1 MSTDDTTTETDAPT
15 DGQTRTA
22 DAERAGTAA
31 TTETGTEAEVGTET
45 EIETETETT
54 ERSESICGGA
64 DAAEV
69 GPKDPGDTED
79 TATADTAEQT
89 TADAGSTTS
98 SCGGA
103 TEPESSACGAS
114 GSADASASSSSC
126 GASTDDDTVEQE
138 VGATV
143 DDFEGDAGSLTAV
156 GLGPGQ
162 PEGMTERATRA
173 LADAEH
179 IVGYTTYVELLPDEI
194 TDDAEE
200 IYDTPMCGEV
210 SRTEEA
216 IDRALAGNDVAIV
229 GSGDPNVYALA
240 GLALEITESK
250 GATASMLDFEVVP
263 GVPAA
268 QSCGARLGAPL
279 VNDSVSVSLS
289 DHLTPMEEI
298 ESRLHA
304 VAGEGFTI
312 SIYNPWSRK
321 RRENFQ
327 RACEILREHRAD
339 DTPVGIVHGAGRE
352 DEAVEITTLGEL
364 PSYGETELVDMTT
377 TLVIGNEETYVWDGR
392 MVTPRGYET
401 KYDY

>member
-1 MSTDDTTTETDAPT
+1 MSTDDTTTETDEST
-15 DGQTRTA
+15 SKCG
-22 DAERAGTAA
+22 AA
-31 TTETGTEAEVGTET
+31 SGTGTTGE
-45 EIETETETT
+45 
-54 ERSESICGGA
+54 SECGG
-64 DAAEV
+64 
-69 GPKDPGDTED
+69 
-79 TATADTAEQT
+79 
-89 TADAGSTTS
+89 
-98 SCGGA
+98 
-103 TEPESSACGAS
+103 
-114 GSADASASSSSC
+114 SSSSDAASSTC
-126 GASTDDDTVEQE
+126 GGSSSSSTEEQ
-138 VGATV
+138 VGSTA
-143 DDFEGDAGSLTAV
+143 DDFDAEPGKLTAV

-162 PEGMTERATRA
+162 PEGMTERAKGA

-179 IVGYTTYVELLPDEI
+179 IVGYTTYIDLIPDDI
-194 TDDAEE
+194 TDDADD

-240 GLALEITESK
+240 GLALEIVESK

-289 DHLTPMEEI
+289 DHLTPMPEI

-312 SIYNPWSRK
+312 AIYNPWSRK
-321 RRENFQ
+321 RRENFET
-327 RACEILREHRAD
+327 ACEILLEHRD
-339 DTPVGIVHGAGRE
+339 PDTPVGIVHGAGRE
-352 DEAVEITTLGEL
+352 DEAVEITTLGDLE
-364 PSYGETELVDMTT
+364 SYGETDLVDMTT
-377 TLVIGNEETYVWDGR
+377 TVVVGNDETYVFDGR
-392 MVTPRGYET
+392 LVTPRGYET

>member
-1 MSTDDTTTETDAPT
+1 MSTDDTTT
-15 DGQTRTA
+15 
-22 DAERAGTAA
+22 
-31 TTETGTEAEVGTET
+31 TTETEESTGKCGASATDET
-45 EIETETETT
+45 S
-54 ERSESICGGA
+54 SESACGGSSS
-64 DAAEV
+64 
-69 GPKDPGDTED
+69 
-79 TATADTAEQT
+79 
-89 TADAGSTTS
+89 STDS
-98 SCGGA
+98 S
-103 TEPESSACGAS
+103 TSACGAS
-114 GSADASASSSSC
+114 S
-126 GASTDDDTVEQE
+126 DTESEANEEAEE

-143 DDFEGDAGSLTAV
+143 DDFDADPGTLVAV

-162 PEGMTERATRA
+162 PEGMTDRAKAA

-179 IVGYTTYVELLPDEI
+179 IVGYTTYIDLIPDDI
-194 TDDAEE
+194 TDDAED

-216 IDRALAGNDVAIV
+216 IDRALAGNHVAIV

-250 GATASMLDFEVVP
+250 GAMASMLDFEVVP

-289 DHLTPMEEI
+289 DHLTPMDEI

-312 SIYNPWSRK
+312 AIYNPWSRK
-321 RRENFQ
+321 RRENFET
-327 RACEILREHRAD
+327 ACEILLDHRD
-339 DTPVGIVHGAGRE
+339 EDTPVGIVHGAGRE
-352 DEAVEITTLGEL
+352 DEEVEITTLGEL
-364 PSYGETELVDMTT
+364 ESYGETDLVDMTT
-377 TLVIGNEETYVWDGR
+377 TIVVGNDETYVFDDR

>member
-1 MSTDDTTTETDAPT
+1 MSTDDTTTETEEST
-15 DGQTRTA
+15 SKCG
-22 DAERAGTAA
+22 AA
-31 TTETGTEAEVGTET
+31 STTETT
-45 EIETETETT
+45 
-54 ERSESICGGA
+54 SES
-64 DAAEV
+64 
-69 GPKDPGDTED
+69 K
-79 TATADTAEQT
+79 
-89 TADAGSTTS
+89 
-98 SCGGA
+98 
-103 TEPESSACGAS
+103 CGAS
-114 GSADASASSSSC
+114 ASTSTESAEPADSSSESKCGASSSDSSSSGSSC
-126 GASTDDDTVEQE
+126 GASSSTEEKVGSTVE
-138 VGATV
+138 
-143 DDFEGDAGSLTAV
+143 DFDADPGKLTAV

-162 PEGMTERATRA
+162 PEGMTDRAKGA

-179 IVGYTTYVELLPDEI
+179 IVGYTTYIDLIPDDI
-194 TDDAEE
+194 TDDAED

-240 GLALEITESK
+240 GLALEIVESK
-250 GATASMLDFEVVP
+250 GATASALDFEVVP

-289 DHLTPMEEI
+289 DHLTPMPEI

-327 RACEILREHRAD
+327 KACEILLAHRDA
-339 DTPVGIVHGAGRE
+339 DTPVGIVHGAGRD
-352 DEAVEITTLGEL
+352 DEEVELTTLGEL
-364 PSYGETELVDMTT
+364 ESYGETDLVDMTT
-377 TLVIGNEETYVWDGR
+377 TIVVGNEDTYVFDDR